1 MPNFFWK
8 GIDSAGK
15 ELSGYRFAD
24 DINDLKALLLAD
36 CIAFLS
42 ASAQS
47 SLLFKISNIFAGK
60 RLSAYEFAAFFEQLA
75 ILISGGVELLTA
87 LRTISSQTQDHKIK
101 NVVESIRA
109 EVERGNI
116 LSVAIAKSP
125 DVFDEFII
133 EMIRVGQASEQL
145 ALALAELSE
154 YLKKKYELRR
164 DLINSSA
171 IPLFTLFFA
180 FAIILVIFIGV
191 VPQFQNFFVSLGK
204 NIPSSTQ
211 KLLAISNFL
220 RSRSAFFCVIG
231 VTILALA
238 LSFAVGK
245 VNMKKFKDN
254 ILLNSPFFSRLIVL
268 SDLTGF
274 LQSLSLLL
282 KSGLPLIDA
291 ILTAKSAV
299 GNYYLKEKIA
309 NIADQ
314 LTVGK
319 SLTESLNCLQ
329 GCYKF
334 EMLSSLISVGEQA
347 GNLDAVLDKASQF
360 FGNELKRSTVLMTSL
375 FQPLLLVV
383 VGLIVGAL
391 IWIIYLPI
399 VNLAYSLN

>member
-1 MPNFFWK
+1 MPNYFWK
-8 GIDSAGK
+8 GIDFAGK
-15 ELSGYRFAD
+15 ELSGYRFAGD
-24 DINDLKALLLAD
+24 VDDLKIRLLAEG
-36 CIAFLS
+36 IAILS
-42 ASAQS
+42 AKPKS
-47 SLLFKISNIFAGK
+47 SLMFKINNIFAGK
-60 RLSAYEFAAFFEQLA
+60 SLSVYEFAAFFEQLA

-101 NVVESIRA
+101 NVVESIGA
-109 EVERGNI
+109 EVERGNL
-116 LSVAIAKSP
+116 LSVALTKSP

-145 ALALAELSE
+145 ALALTELSE
-154 YLKKKYELRR
+154 SLKKKYELRR
-164 DLINSSA
+164 DLINSA
-171 IPLFTLFFA
+171 AVPLFTLFFA
-180 FAIILVIFIGV
+180 FAIILAIFIGV

-220 RSRSAFFCVIG
+220 RSRSAFFCVG
-231 VTILALA
+231 GMAILALA
-238 LSFAVGK
+238 LSLAVGK
-245 VNMKKFKDN
+245 VKMKKFKDS

-299 GNYYLKEKIA
+299 GNYYLKEKI
-309 NIADQ
+309 NEVADQ

-334 EMLSSLISVGEQA
+334 EMLSSLIRVGEKA

-375 FQPLLLVV
+375 FQPLLLVI
-383 VGLIVGAL
+383 VGLIVGVL

-399 VNLAYSLN
+399 INLAYSLS